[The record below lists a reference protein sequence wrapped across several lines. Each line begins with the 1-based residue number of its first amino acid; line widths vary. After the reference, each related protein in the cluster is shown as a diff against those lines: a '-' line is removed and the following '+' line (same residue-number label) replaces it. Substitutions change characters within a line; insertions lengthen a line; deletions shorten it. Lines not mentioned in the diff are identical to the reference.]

1 MRPPSGRPLTVEEC
15 CGMWGIPRLVRQS
28 LTAKLILSTGICLFL
43 SICLLSYMAIV
54 HQEEQLM
61 GYVVAEADRL
71 GTTIKLG
78 THYAMML
85 NSREDI
91 QQIIG
96 NIGRQK
102 NILALRIY
110 NKAGEI
116 KYSNV
121 EREIDT
127 RTNIEAEAC
136 YVCHRS
142 SPPTSTLDLEE
153 RTRIFESWDGTRLLG
168 IISPVYNEPGCSEGC
183 HYHPPDK
190 KILGA
195 IDVVVSLEDL
205 DKEVVLFRNRI
216 IAFTA
221 AVFLVLAGVIYIF
234 MHRFVI
240 RPIRRLIVGTQLIA
254 KGGQCSRIDIDH
266 EDEMGQLAKSITDMG
281 RDISNKQIE
290 LNRQRDEYQHLFS
303 HVPCIIT
310 VQDRDFRLLRYNAE
324 FKEKFKP
331 KNADFCY
338 HAYKGRNEKCPN
350 CPVELTFKTGR
361 STCSEESGPDADGR
375 MRHWLVTASPI
386 RNAEGEIVAAME
398 MSLDITSRKQLEQK
412 LERSERKYL
421 AIFKN
426 TPNPLFV
433 LDAVSLQ
440 ILDCNESV
448 QAIYGFSKEQLV
460 GSVFLNLCR
469 EEDRESVSAALRECR
484 LLDRVRNVTQD
495 GRSIYVTLRV
505 SPSEYSGHKVL
516 LVTTSDITKRLETEQ
531 QLIQASKMAT
541 LGEMATGVAHEL
553 NQPLSVIK
561 TASSFIARK
570 VERKEP
576 LAEDIL
582 GTMAREIDSH
592 VDRATRIIN
601 HLREFGRKPEMSM
614 GPVQIN
620 EVLTRAFDIFSQQ
633 LKLREIAVVW
643 NLAADLPAITAD
655 PGRLE
660 QVFINLL
667 LNARDAIED
676 KWGGLE
682 KPAGDKRISISS
694 ERAGNMVKVTVE
706 DTGKGIPPGILDKI
720 FEPFF
725 TTKKVGK
732 GTGLG
737 LSISYGIV
745 KDCGGDIRAE
755 SLEGEWTRF
764 ILTFPVWPEG
774 EARGHGS
781 AAGG

>member
-1 MRPPSGRPLTVEEC
+1 MR
-15 CGMWGIPRLVRQS
+15 GIPKLVRQS
-28 LTAKLILSTGICLFL
+28 LTAKLIISTGLGLLL
-43 SICLLSYMAIV
+43 SIAGLSYLAIV

-61 GYVVAEADRL
+61 GYMVAEADRL

-290 LNRQRDEYQHLFS
+290 LNRQKDEYQYLFS

-310 VQDRDFRLLRYNAE
+310 VQDRNFRLLRYNLE

-350 CPVELTFKTGR
+350 CPVELTFQTGR
-361 STCSEESGPDADGR
+361 SYCSEESGPDADGR
-375 MRHWLVTASPI
+375 MRHWLVTTSPV

-398 MSLDITSRKQLEQK
+398 MSLDISSRKQLEQK

-433 LDAVSLQ
+433 LDAETLN
-440 ILDCNESV
+440 ILDCNESA
-448 QAIYGFSKEQLV
+448 QSIYGFEKNELV
-460 GSVFLNLCR
+460 GTSFLEFWR
-469 EEDRESVSAALRECR
+469 EEERETTADLLRQAR
-484 LLDRVRNVTQD
+484 VLDRAKNVIRD
-495 GRSIYVTLRV
+495 GRSIYVTVRV
-505 SPSEYSGHKVL
+505 SPSEYSGRKVL

-570 VERKEP
+570 ISRKEP
-576 LAEDIL
+576 IDEEIL

-601 HLREFGRKPEMSM
+601 HLREFGRKPEMSLE
-614 GPVQIN
+614 PVRVN
-620 EVLTRAFDIFSQQ
+620 EVLRRAFDIFSQQ
-633 LKLREIAVVW
+633 LKLREITVDW
-643 NLAADLPAITAD
+643 RLDESLPPIKAD

-660 QVFINLL
+660 QVFINMLI
-667 LNARDAIED
+667 NARDAIEER
-676 KWGGLE
+676 WAGTTAPPGG
-682 KPAGDKRISISS
+682 KRITITSRRISS
-694 ERAGNMVKVTVE
+694 GVRVEVE
-706 DTGKGIPPGILDKI
+706 DTGRGIPRGILDKI

-737 LSISYGIV
+737 LSISYGII
-745 KDCGGDIRAE
+745 KDCGGTIRAE
-755 SLEGEWTRF
+755 SVEGEWTRF
-764 ILTFPVWPEG
+764 VMTFPEWKNEG
-774 EARGHGS
+774 ERHG
-781 AAGG
+781 

>member
-1 MRPPSGRPLTVEEC
+1 MR
-15 CGMWGIPRLVRQS
+15 GIPKLVRQS
-28 LTAKLILSTGICLFL
+28 LTAKLIISTGLGLLL
-43 SICLLSYMAIV
+43 SIAGLSYLAIV

-61 GYVVAEADRL
+61 GYMVAEADRL

-91 QQIIG
+91 QQIIA

-102 NILALRIY
+102 DILALRIY

-136 YVCHRS
+136 HVCHRA
-142 SPPTSTLDLEE
+142 SPPLSSLALDE
-153 RTRIFESWDGTRLLG
+153 RIRVFENWDGTRLMG
-168 IISPVYNEPGCSEGC
+168 ILDPVYNEPGCTEGC
-183 HYHPPDK
+183 HYHPSDK

-205 DKEVVLFRNRI
+205 DREVALFKNRI
-216 IAFTA
+216 IGFTA
-221 AVFLVLAGVIYIF
+221 VVFLALASVIYIF
-234 MHRFVI
+234 MLRFVI
-240 RPIRRLIVGTQLIA
+240 RPIRKLIVGTQLIA
-254 KGGQCSRIDIDH
+254 KGGECSRIDIDH

-290 LNRQRDEYQHLFS
+290 LNRQKDEYQYLFS

-310 VQDRDFRLLRYNAE
+310 VQDRNFRLLRYNLE

-350 CPVELTFKTGR
+350 CPVELTFQTGR
-361 STCSEESGPDADGR
+361 SYCSEESGPDADGR
-375 MRHWLVTASPI
+375 MRHWLVTTSPV

-398 MSLDITSRKQLEQK
+398 MSLDISSRKQLEQK

-433 LDAVSLQ
+433 LDAETLN
-440 ILDCNESV
+440 ILDCNESA
-448 QAIYGFSKEQLV
+448 QSIYGFEKNELV
-460 GSVFLNLCR
+460 GTSFLEFWR
-469 EEDRESVSAALRECR
+469 EEERETTADLLRQAR
-484 LLDRVRNVTQD
+484 VLDRAKNVIRD
-495 GRSIYVTLRV
+495 GRSIYVTVRV
-505 SPSEYSGHKVL
+505 SPSEYSGRKVL

-570 VERKEP
+570 ISRKEP
-576 LAEDIL
+576 IDEEIL

-601 HLREFGRKPEMSM
+601 HLREFGRKPEMSLE
-614 GPVQIN
+614 PVRVN
-620 EVLTRAFDIFSQQ
+620 EVLRRAFDIFSQQ
-633 LKLREIAVVW
+633 LKLREITVDW
-643 NLAADLPAITAD
+643 RLDESLPPIKAD

-660 QVFINLL
+660 QVFINMLI
-667 LNARDAIED
+667 NARDAIEER
-676 KWGGLE
+676 WAGTTAPPGG
-682 KPAGDKRISISS
+682 KRITITSRRISGGVRV
-694 ERAGNMVKVTVE
+694 EVE
-706 DTGKGIPPGILDKI
+706 DTGRGIPRGILDKI

-737 LSISYGIV
+737 LSISYGII
-745 KDCGGDIRAE
+745 KDCGGTIRAE
-755 SLEGEWTRF
+755 SVEGEWTRF
-764 ILTFPVWPEG
+764 VMTFPEWKNEG
-774 EARGHGS
+774 ERHG
-781 AAGG
+781 